1 MKRKRDEEPKPK
13 TVTRPRFW
21 FTYRAAIQFDEKTRH
36 RRGEIRPASDN
47 DDRARRAVLH
57 ALIDSL
63 PVGVIKN
70 DVSIAL
76 TINDLTPLWTR
87 REGN

>member
-1 MKRKRDEEPKPK
+1 
-13 TVTRPRFW
+13 
-21 FTYRAAIQFDEKTRH
+21 
-36 RRGEIRPASDN
+36 
-47 DDRARRAVLH
+47 VLH